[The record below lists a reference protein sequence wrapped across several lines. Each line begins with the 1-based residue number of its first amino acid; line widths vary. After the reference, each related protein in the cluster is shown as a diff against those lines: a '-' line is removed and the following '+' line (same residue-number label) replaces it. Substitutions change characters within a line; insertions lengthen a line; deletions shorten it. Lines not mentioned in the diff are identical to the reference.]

1 MITVGCAV
9 TRSGVPTQILMNVT
23 SPEVTIA
30 VRLRMLIVLILL
42 GATTVPVTVDTLPP
56 RMEMAVKVFD
66 DISEACSYT

>member
-1 MITVGCAV
+1 
-9 TRSGVPTQILMNVT
+9 MNVT
-23 SPEVTIA
+23 PLEVTIA

>member
-1 MITVGCAV
+1 MPV

-23 SPEVTIA
+23 PPEVTIA